1 MRMVNTACD
10 LLDLWFIWVAPV
22 ILAVF
27 PTSNQLKA
35 SSALDTGCSV
45 APTTTTNAGGVK
57 FGSTPGSSN
66 TFLSQSALIRTT
78 KN

>member
-45 APTTTTNAGGVK
+45 APTTTT
-57 FGSTPGSSN
+57 
-66 TFLSQSALIRTT
+66 
-78 KN
+78 

>member
-45 APTTTTNAGGVK
+45 APTTTTQCRRSKVWVN
-57 FGSTPGSSN
+57 PG
-66 TFLSQSALIRTT
+66 F
-78 KN
+78 